1 MTNFADPFC
10 RPQEIIKN
18 LCLLY
23 SRAGNTRFMLEVV
36 LPADSAGT
44 FLGNVIPLYE
54 NYLYSQSIII
64 SKLFPTKEFTY

>member
-1 MTNFADPFC
+1 
-10 RPQEIIKN
+10 
-18 LCLLY
+18 
-23 SRAGNTRFMLEVV
+23 MLEVV
-36 LPADSAGT
+36 LPADNAGT